1 MQVSTGGGRLPV
13 WSPDGKELYF
23 VSPELRLM
31 SSHYTI
37 EGRSFV
43 HSRPA
48 VWTETPLASAG
59 VFYNYDVAPDGRRVA
74 AMVAAET
81 PDFRS
86 SPASV
91 SLLLTFD
98 RELALRTPRTR

>member
-1 MQVSTGGGRLPV
+1 
-13 WSPDGKELYF
+13 
-23 VSPELRLM
+23 M

-59 VFYNYDVAPDGRRVA
+59 VFYNYDVEPDGRRVA

-86 SPASV
+86 SPANV
-91 SLLLTFD
+91 SLLLNFD
-98 RELALRTPRTR
+98 RELALRTPRNR